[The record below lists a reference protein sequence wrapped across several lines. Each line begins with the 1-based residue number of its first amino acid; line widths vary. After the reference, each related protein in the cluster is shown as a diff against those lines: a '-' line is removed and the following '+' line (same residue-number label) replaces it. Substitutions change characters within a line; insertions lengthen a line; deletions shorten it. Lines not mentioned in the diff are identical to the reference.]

1 MKTMDFALIIVN
13 TIDWILVVLQWTI
26 FVWVILSWILFFLRN
41 SQFRWRHRSFYG
53 LLEQL
58 NDIFERMTRPFLRPF
73 RRFLRRF
80 DTAGIDWSP
89 LLLLL
94 AIYVLRQ
101 ILWALTRRLILS
113 SGAAGS

>member
-1 MKTMDFALIIVN
+1 MEVLVIFLRALDIILD
-13 TIDWILVVLQWTI
+13 ILQWLI
-26 FVWVILSWILFFLRN
+26 LVWVILSWVLFFLRE
-41 SQFRWRHRSFYG
+41 SKFRWRHRQFYG

-101 ILWALTRRLILS
+101 ILWAIARRLILPP
-113 SGAAGS
+113 AIM

>member
-1 MKTMDFALIIVN
+1 MDFFMIFFN
-13 TIDWILVVLQWTI
+13 TLHWILEILKWTI

-41 SQFRWRHRSFYG
+41 SKFRWRNRGFYG
-53 LLEQL
+53 ILEQL

-94 AIYVLRQ
+94 AIYVLQQ
-101 ILWALTRRLILS
+101 ILIAIARRLILP
-113 SGAAGS
+113 SGL

>member
-1 MKTMDFALIIVN
+1 MDFVLIFIRAL
-13 TIDWILVVLQWTI
+13 DLILDVLQWVI
-26 FVWVILSWILFFLRN
+26 FAWVILSWILFFTRA
-41 SQFRWRHRSFYG
+41 SSFRWRYRGFYG

-94 AIYVLRQ
+94 AIWVIRQVL
-101 ILWALTRRLILS
+101 AAVARRLILIP
-113 SGAAGS
+113 

>member
-1 MKTMDFALIIVN
+1 MSVLIIFLRALD
-13 TIDWILVVLQWTI
+13 IILNVLEWVVI
-26 FVWVILSWILFFLRN
+26 VWVILSWILFFTRQ
-41 SQFRWRHRSFYG
+41 SKFRWRYRGFYG

-58 NDIFERMTRPFLRPF
+58 NDLFERMARPFLRPF

-94 AIYVLRQ
+94 TIWILRQ
-101 ILWALTRRLILS
+101 LL
-113 SGAAGS
+113 AAGANAILFR